1 DRGDRLFQRKKV
13 GFFGRDFGKSFSG
26 CGRRPGPMGE
36 VGMGA
41 SFKTTNMVDIL
52 LNFGILIADSPVM
65 GEAGSWEAA

>member
-1 DRGDRLFQRKKV
+1 MIDFFKGRMSAFSIAILENPSPAAAVDR
-13 GFFGRDFGKSFSG
+13 
-26 CGRRPGPMGE
+26 GPMGE

-41 SFKTTNMVDIL
+41 SLNTTKMVDIL

>member
-1 DRGDRLFQRKKV
+1 MIDFFKGRMSAFSVVILENPSPAAAVDRGH
-13 GFFGRDFGKSFSG
+13 
-26 CGRRPGPMGE
+26 MGE

-41 SFKTTNMVDIL
+41 SFNTTKIVDIL

>member
-1 DRGDRLFQRKKV
+1 MSAFSVVILENPSPAAAVDRGPV
-13 GFFGRDFGKSFSG
+13 GK
-26 CGRRPGPMGE
+26 

-41 SFKTTNMVDIL
+41 SFNTTRMIDIL

>member
-1 DRGDRLFQRKKV
+1 
-13 GFFGRDFGKSFSG
+13 
-26 CGRRPGPMGE
+26 MGE

>member
-1 DRGDRLFQRKKV
+1 MSAFSVVILENPFPTAAVDR
-13 GFFGRDFGKSFSG
+13 
-26 CGRRPGPMGE
+26 GPMGE

-41 SFKTTNMVDIL
+41 SFNTTKTVDIL